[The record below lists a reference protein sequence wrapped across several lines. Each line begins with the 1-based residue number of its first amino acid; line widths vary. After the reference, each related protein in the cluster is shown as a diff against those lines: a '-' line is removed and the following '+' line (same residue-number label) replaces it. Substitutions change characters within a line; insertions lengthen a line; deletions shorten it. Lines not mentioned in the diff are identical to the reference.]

1 MHTKSFLLIVV
12 LALCSAGS
20 KTHPGKRLPA
30 NHTATGRTVLL
41 EYTGSLSSIYANF
54 TIGAQLSLDT
64 SIGFRYD
71 ITFEKGD
78 KVLSHDAVF
87 YKFSNPH
94 QTIFYN
100 YLNHKKEVNQEKPG
114 DPNNNVT
121 VVGKEI
127 IDSFSCTHLQHQ
139 SSQGSEDYWMSKS
152 VPGFSQLSQVLN
164 HLDAG
169 LMASL
174 NETIFNWGGL
184 VRIRMVDTAPGAQT
198 TMVLNLIE
206 AETDVL
212 FQRNTFEVPTK

>member
-1 MHTKSFLLIVV
+1 MQTKSFLVIAL

-20 KTHPGKRLPA
+20 KTHLEKRLPA
-30 NHTATGRTVLL
+30 NRTANGKTVLL

-71 ITFEKGD
+71 ITFQKGD

-114 DPNNNVT
+114 DPNTNVT
-121 VVGKEI
+121 VVGKET
-127 IDSFSCTHLQHQ
+127 IDSFSCTHLRHH
-139 SSQGSEDYWMSKS
+139 SGQGSEDYWMSKS

-184 VRIRMVDTAPGAQT
+184 VRIRMVDSAPSSQT

-206 AETDVL
+206 AETGL
-212 FQRNTFEVPTK
+212 EFQPSTFEVPK